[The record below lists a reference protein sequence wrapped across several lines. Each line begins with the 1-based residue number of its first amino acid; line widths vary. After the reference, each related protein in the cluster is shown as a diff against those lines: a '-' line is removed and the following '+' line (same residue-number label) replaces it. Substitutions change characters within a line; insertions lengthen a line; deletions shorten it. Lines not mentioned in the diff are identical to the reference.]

1 MNKSTTLRSEEARR
15 QAQAASL
22 HAKQQQDAKLNERA
36 MMFASETQK
45 VEDLRAKRLAR
56 TASDEIVGPK
66 AERIPATRP
75 TTRQVRSSATVS
87 AKSRAGTRSS
97 EHDTGLSR

>member
-45 VEDLRAKRLAR
+45 VESLRAKRLAK
-56 TASDEIVGPK
+56 TASDEIAGEK
-66 AERIPATRP
+66 AERIPAG
-75 TTRQVRSSATVS
+75 RQARSSTTVS
-87 AKSRAGTRSS
+87 ARSRASNRSS
-97 EHDTGLSR
+97 ELDTGVSR